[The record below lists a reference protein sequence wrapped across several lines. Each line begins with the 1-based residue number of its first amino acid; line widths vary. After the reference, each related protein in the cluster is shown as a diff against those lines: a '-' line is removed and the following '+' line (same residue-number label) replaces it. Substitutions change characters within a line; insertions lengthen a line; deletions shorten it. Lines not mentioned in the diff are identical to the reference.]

1 MTISDKPRV
10 WLDMDPGIDDSWA
23 LVVGMSQ
30 CDVQGIS
37 TVAGNVPLANT
48 FGNAKR
54 IMSVIGEQAPPIIPG
69 ADHPLLTP
77 LVTAREFHG
86 EGGVGAWE
94 GGGAEEVPVGTV
106 RVWNWWASHP
116 EALQQT
122 HLIATGP
129 LTNLGVA
136 LLAHPELADRF
147 ASVTLMC
154 GALPG
159 TQLDKAQEFNV
170 YVDPQAAD
178 LVFHWGKRVQLIGI
192 NVCHTALIPIA
203 DLKRLS
209 QYGRVGEML
218 SRMLS
223 FYSERSRGEGGDP
236 GAFPIDDVV
245 AVAAVARPEFFTWQE
260 LPLAVVREGPLR
272 GTVVVS
278 PVDLKRPPVR
288 VAVSVDAA
296 AFRNWVW
303 ESMEHYR
310 PGARRA

>member
-1 MTISDKPRV
+1 M

-23 LVVGMSQ
+23 LVIGMSQ
-30 CDVQGIS
+30 CNIQGIS

-54 IMSVIGEQAPPIIPG
+54 IMSLIGHEDVPVIPG
-69 ADHPLLTP
+69 AEHPMLAP

-86 EGGVGAWE
+86 EGGVGKWE
-94 GGGAEEVPVGTV
+94 GGGAEVIADDAV
-106 RVWNWWASHP
+106 RVWNWWTSHP
-116 EALQQT
+116 EALDQT
-122 HLIATGP
+122 HVVATGP
-129 LTNLGVA
+129 MTNLGVA
-136 LLAHPELADRF
+136 LLAHPALADRF

-170 YVDPQAAD
+170 YVDPHAAD
-178 LVFHWGKRVQLIGI
+178 VVFHWAKRVQLIGI
-192 NVCHTALIPIA
+192 NVCHRAVIPIR
-203 DLKRLS
+203 DLERLGR
-209 QYGRVGEML
+209 YGRVGEML

-245 AVAAVARPEFFTWQE
+245 AVAAVARPEIFTWQE

-288 VAVSVDAA
+288 VAVSIDAS
-296 AFRNWVW
+296 AFRDWVW
-303 ESMEHYR
+303 DSMEYYR
-310 PGARRA
+310 SDDRHA